1 MRKNLVKFESRGS
14 KKGVFEVCGGAVSC
28 MCEDVKKPSRK
39 LQRSKC
45 SYPLSELHEAYGVFV
60 INTGLG

>member
-1 MRKNLVKFESRGS
+1 M
-14 KKGVFEVCGGAVSC
+14 SC

-45 SYPLSELHEAYGVFV
+45 PYPRSKLHEAYGVFV
-60 INTGLG
+60 TDAGLG